1 MCGRLNVISD
11 PLCDWVSGQ
20 LGIKFHSETNNDL
33 RPTQQLGTI
42 ALDGGALQQL
52 DASWGIK
59 PDWAKRLLINA
70 QAETVRQKRTFA
82 QAFAQHRAVVPCSG
96 WYEWQQAGGAKQKY
110 LFQGR
115 DGRPLLMAGIL
126 YPQIDGSHALVT
138 LTTKP
143 IASCAPYH
151 HRMPL
156 LIEPQALDFWFHSQP
171 HELDALLT
179 APEISLAITPCM

>member
-20 LGIKFHSETNNDL
+20 LGIKFHCESNSDL
-33 RPTQQLGTI
+33 RPSQKVATI
-42 ALDGGALQQL
+42 AYQDQGLQQV

-82 QAFAQHRAVVPCSG
+82 QAFASHRVLVPCSG
-96 WYEWQQAGGAKQKY
+96 WYEWQQAGGTKQKY
-110 LFQGR
+110 LFKGR
-115 DGRPLLMAGIL
+115 DEQPLLMAGIL
-126 YPQIDGSHALVT
+126 YSQFDGSHALVT

-156 LIEPQALDFWFHSQP
+156 LVEPQALGYWFDTSGDML
-171 HELDALLT
+171 EALLHS
-179 APEISLAITPCM
+179 PEIPLQVTPC

>member
-20 LGIKFHSETNNDL
+20 LGIKFHSETNRDL
-33 RPTQQLGTI
+33 RPTQRVATLASDGM
-42 ALDGGALQQL
+42 ALNQV

-70 QAETVRQKRTFA
+70 QAETVREKPTFA
-82 QAFAQHRAVVPCSG
+82 QAFAHHRVVVPCSG
-96 WYEWQQAGGAKQKY
+96 WYEWQQANGAKQKY
-110 LFQGR
+110 LFQRR
-115 DGRPLLMAGIL
+115 DGQPLLMAGL
-126 YPQIDGSHALVT
+126 VYPQLDGDHALVT

-143 IASCAPYH
+143 IASCSPYH

-156 LIEPQALDFWFHSQP
+156 LVEPQALDFWFGAAP
-171 HELDALLT
+171 HELDALLSS
-179 APEISLAITPCM
+179 PDIPLSITSC